1 MSITIKLQYNASEQN
16 KLTKSVSDVA
26 TLTGTLKEQ
35 TSIIDPVILIEYV
48 GTLPPCNYMTIECFN
63 RSYFITGIESVR
75 TGLWRISAHVDVLSS
90 YADQIR
96 QNTAVIR
103 RQENKWNL
111 YLDDGSFRC
120 YQNPNIVMKAF
131 PSGFSTH
138 EFVLAVAGG

>member
-1 MSITIKLQYNASEQN
+1 MSITIKLQYNASEQE
-16 KLTKSVSDVA
+16 KVTKSVSDVVV
-26 TLTGTLKEQ
+26 LSGTLKEQ
-35 TSIIDPVILIEYV
+35 TSITDPVILIEHS
-48 GTLPPCNYMTIECFN
+48 GTLPACNYMTIEAFG

-75 TGLWRISAHVDVLSS
+75 TGLWRISAHVDVLST
-90 YADQIR
+90 YAAQIR

>member
-16 KLTKSVSDVA
+16 KVTKAVSDVVV
-26 TLTGTLKEQ
+26 LTGTLKEQ
-35 TSIIDPVILIEYV
+35 TSITDPVILIEHSA
-48 GTLPPCNYMTIECFN
+48 TLPACNYMTIEAFG

-75 TGLWRISAHVDVLSS
+75 TGLWRISAHVDVLST
-90 YADQIR
+90 YAAQIR

-111 YLDDGSFRC
+111 YLDDGVFRC
-120 YQNPNIVMKAF
+120 YQNPDIVMKAF